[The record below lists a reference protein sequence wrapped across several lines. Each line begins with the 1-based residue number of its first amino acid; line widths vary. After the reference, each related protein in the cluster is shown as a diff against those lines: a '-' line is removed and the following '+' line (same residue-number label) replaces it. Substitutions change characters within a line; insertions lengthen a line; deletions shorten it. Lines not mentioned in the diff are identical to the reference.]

1 MRGRTMFHV
10 TRRLNATLPFAYLA
24 IGAAQQIWLLP
35 LPALTMLGFLLW
47 RHRRILAQVGTAP
60 LASDGFAK
68 HVMVDDLLRLGGQ
81 TLVAPLLYV
90 LGASLAS
97 AL

>member
-1 MRGRTMFHV
+1 MFHV
-10 TRRLNATLPFAYLA
+10 TRRLSGTMPLAYFC
-24 IGAAQQIWLLP
+24 IGWGHQPWLLP
-35 LPALTMLGFLLW
+35 LPALAMLSFLLW

-81 TLVAPLLYV
+81 VLVSPLVYLA
-90 LGASLAS
+90 GAILAS
-97 AL
+97 QITLA